1 MRTEFIMLALRSK
14 GVNLKKYK
22 RIFDE
27 DFSAKYE
34 KAIYELTKN
43 EYAVMNTDVF
53 KLNEKGYAIADEIIA
68 KYF

>member
-14 GVNLKKYK
+14 GINFDKYEIIFEEDFYDKYVEAIIELKKNK
-22 RIFDE
+22 
-27 DFSAKYE
+27 
-34 KAIYELTKN
+34 
-43 EYAVMNTDVF
+43 YAVMNTNEF